1 VEEQGVPIC
10 HGAGDDG
17 TLSDDPSDL
26 SDKDPMD
33 LSFTPDQAA
42 LREATLRLY
51 AKESHGERVR
61 EAETAGF
68 DPALWSSVGQMGL
81 PTMALPEALGGA
93 GASLTDL
100 AAAVEVHGAHLGSV
114 PLVETAVVARLL
126 ARISARADATA
137 GERDRGRA
145 IVDDLLGRVA
155 SGAPAALCLVRSQ
168 DGDPPIPTAYA
179 SVAQVILLLSGDQ
192 VVCLDGANGP
202 SRRTLAGLGVAEVS
216 AAGVHVVDHGNDAVA
231 DFERALDEWRAL
243 TAVAQAG
250 LARATLDLGVQ
261 YAKDRHQ
268 FGVPIGSF
276 QALQHRFADLHER
289 VDGSRLL
296 AYEAVWALDEVDPTA
311 PLRAAQASW
320 YCGEVAEEAA
330 GFSLHVHGGYG
341 FMLEYDVQLHVR
353 RAKAARL
360 LLGDPRR
367 ELQVVAD
374 RRWGDEAPDPAAVTA
389 ASTARPNRPGMD
401 FRFSPETEAFRA
413 EVRAFIA
420 EHLTREIVERAYTT
434 GTMHDWGFHRA
445 VCERGYLASGWPK
458 EFGGLGRDAIDQTVL
473 MQELYAAEA
482 PIDGLNIAAM
492 VGATLLL
499 CGTEAQ
505 KADVLPR
512 ILAGEV
518 MCCLGY
524 SEPDAGSDVAAV
536 ATKAVRDGDGW
547 VIEGQKM
554 FTTMAHEAHYVF
566 LLARTNPESP
576 KHKGL
581 TMFLVPMDTAGIEI
595 TPVDTMGG
603 ERTNITFYSDVRV
616 PDSCRVGEVDAG
628 WSVMHAALVYERN
641 SANWGEP
648 DHLVE
653 AVARWACAAV
663 GDARRPFDDPLV
675 RGSLARW
682 STELEVGR
690 LLLFRS
696 AWLSS
701 RGEMP
706 QVEGSMAKLHITE
719 AFVRASS
726 DLLDLLGPAGLLA
739 LGGEGAVLGGLVEHA
754 FRHAVV
760 TTIYGGSSE
769 VQREIIAGRGLGLP
783 RNR

>member
-1 VEEQGVPIC
+1 
-10 HGAGDDG
+10 
-17 TLSDDPSDL
+17 
-26 SDKDPMD
+26 MD

-42 LREATLRLY
+42 LREATMRLY

-61 EAETAGF
+61 EAEAAGF

-81 PTMALPEALGGA
+81 PTMALPEAVGGA

-126 ARISARADATA
+126 ARLDAAPAR
-137 GERDRGRA
+137 E
-145 IVDDLLGRVA
+145 LLARVVE
-155 SGAPAALCLVRSQ
+155 GAPAAICLPPAR
-168 DGDPPIPTAYA
+168 DGLAPTPTAFA
-179 SVAQVILLLSGDQ
+179 SLAEVILVQRPDGIGW
-192 VVCLDGANGP
+192 LDGPDGP
-202 SRRTLAGLGVAEVS
+202 PRRTLAGL
-216 AAGVHVVDHGNDAVA
+216 AVA
-231 DFERALDEWRAL
+231 DVDGAGSRLLAGGAGAVAAFGRARDEWRAL

-250 LARATLDLGVQ
+250 LARATLDVGVQ

-276 QALQHRFADLHER
+276 QTLQHRFADLHER

-296 AYEAVWALDEVDPTA
+296 AYEAIWALDEDDPTA
-311 PLRAAQASW
+311 ALRAAQASW

-353 RAKAARL
+353 RAKASRL

-367 ELQVVAD
+367 ELQVVAE
-374 RRWGDEAPDPAAVTA
+374 RRWGEEAPDPAAVTSA
-389 ASTARPNRPGMD
+389 GAARPTRPGMD
-401 FRFSPETEAFRA
+401 FRFAPETEAFRA

-420 EHLTREIVERAYTT
+420 EHLTPQIVERAYAT
-434 GTMHDWGFHRA
+434 GTMHDWEFHRA
-445 VCERGYLASGWPK
+445 LCGRGYLASGWPT

-482 PIDGLNIAAM
+482 PIDGLNIASM
-492 VGATLLL
+492 VGATLLV

-505 KADVLPR
+505 KAHVLPR

-536 ATKAVRDGDGW
+536 ATKAVRDGDDW

-566 LLARTNPESP
+566 LLARTNPEAP

-581 TMFLVPMDTAGIEI
+581 TMFLVPMDSAGIEI

-653 AVARWACAAV
+653 AVAGWARRAT
-663 GDARRPFDDPLV
+663 GDGARPFDDPRV
-675 RGSLARW
+675 RESLARW

-726 DLLDLLGPAGLLA
+726 DLIDLLGPAGLVA
-739 LGGEGAVLGGLVEHA
+739 LGDEGAVLGGLVEHA
-754 FRHAVV
+754 FRHSVV

>member
-1 VEEQGVPIC
+1 
-10 HGAGDDG
+10 
-17 TLSDDPSDL
+17 
-26 SDKDPMD
+26 MD
-33 LSFTPDQAA
+33 LSFTPDQDSLRDAA
-42 LREATLRLY
+42 HRLY

-61 EAETAGF
+61 EVEATGF
-68 DPALWSSVGQMGL
+68 DPSLWNAIVHMGL
-81 PTMALPEALGGA
+81 PAMALPEAAGGA
-93 GASLTDL
+93 DASLTDL
-100 AAAVEVHGAHLGSV
+100 AAAVEVHGAHMGLV

-126 ARISARADATA
+126 ARLGEPAATLLA
-137 GERDRGRA
+137 EV
-145 IVDDLLGRVA
+145 VD
-155 SGAPAALCLVRSQ
+155 GAPATLRLSSG
-168 DGDPPIPTAYA
+168 DGPAPTAYA
-179 SVAQVILLLSGDQ
+179 AIATVIVA
-192 VVCLDGANGP
+192 LDGDRVVTAATPGGAV
-202 SRRTLAGLGVAEVS
+202 RTLAGL
-216 AAGVHVVDHGNDAVA
+216 AVA
-231 DFERALDEWRAL
+231 DVDAAGAATVAQGPGAVSAFARALDEWRAL

-250 LARATLDLGVQ
+250 LARATLDVGVQ
-261 YAKDRHQ
+261 YALDRHQ

-276 QALQHRFADLHER
+276 QTIQHHFADLHER

-296 AYEAVWALDEVDPTA
+296 AFESIWALDESEPTA
-311 PLRAAQASW
+311 PARAAQASW
-320 YCGEVAEEAA
+320 YCGQVADEAA

-353 RAKAARL
+353 RAKATRL

-367 ELQVVAD
+367 ELQVVAE
-374 RRWGDEAPDPAAVTA
+374 RRWGTEAPDPGSVTTA
-389 ASTARPNRPGMD
+389 LTARPTRSGMD
-401 FRFSPETEAFRA
+401 FRFGAETEAFRA
-413 EVRAFIA
+413 EVRTFIA
-420 EHLTREIVERAYTT
+420 EHLTRDVIDRAYAS
-434 GTMHDWGFHRA
+434 GTMHDWGFHKA
-445 VCERGYLASGWPK
+445 LCDRGYLASGWPR
-458 EFGGLGRDAIDQTVL
+458 EFGGLGRSAIDQTLL
-473 MQELYAAEA
+473 MQELFAAEA
-482 PIDGLNIAAM
+482 PVDGLSIASM
-492 VGATLLL
+492 VGATLLV
-499 CGTEAQ
+499 CGTDAQ

-536 ATKAVRDGDGW
+536 ATRAVRDGEDW
-547 VIEGQKM
+547 VVDGQKM

-566 LLARTNPESP
+566 LLARTNLDAP

-581 TMFLVPMDTAGIEI
+581 TMFLVPMDTPGIEI
-595 TPVDTMGG
+595 TPVETMGG
-603 ERTNITFYSDVRV
+603 ERTNITFYNEVRV
-616 PDSCRVGEVDAG
+616 PDDCRVGDVDAG

-653 AVARWACAAV
+653 AVALWAQQP
-663 GDARRPFDDPLV
+663 GQDGRRPFDDPLV
-675 RGSLARW
+675 RESLARW

-726 DLLDLLGPAGLLA
+726 ELIDVLGAAGLVA
-739 LGGEGAVLGGLVEHA
+739 LGDEGSVLGGLVEHA

-783 RNR
+783 RSR